1 MLLSKGCKQNV
12 ILQYWR
18 KAMFQGG
25 EGEHFLFSFWGF
37 DIVPY
42 DICYQYSAQ
51 QVMDNS

>member
-1 MLLSKGCKQNV
+1 
-12 ILQYWR
+12 
-18 KAMFQGG
+18 MFQGG